1 MVGLG
6 SMGAAMSL
14 LFAENE
20 YRVFFYDPSQENID
34 KLRKDAI
41 NLGLD
46 DRITGRDSY
55 EDLCKTVKGENSPG
69 VFVFSTPHGPVGEKA
84 VEGLLAGGLE
94 RDDIIIDCA
103 NEQWQVTEERQK
115 QLEPKGIHYVGCGVS
130 GGYQSARAGPSF
142 SPGGSPEA
150 VHRILPF
157 LEQLAARDRNGR
169 SCTGYVGPGGSG
181 HFVKTIHNGIEQG
194 MMSVLSEVW
203 AVMVR
208 GLGMS
213 YAEAGRAFAD
223 WDASGPL
230 RRCFLVRI
238 GADVCRAKDER
249 GENPLGHVRDK
260 VVQDVEDSEGT
271 GNWTCDEAIFLH
283 QPAATVVSAHLF
295 RYASAY
301 AGQRKQNKD
310 AAGGGVRA
318 GRLSSATSREEFLS
332 ALRAATFFGFTA
344 CFAQGMDIVQ
354 ARDKKQGWGLKYRD
368 ILQLWRGGCI
378 IQADGIVDIF
388 DEMYARQDRNADD
401 DVLSSREVARALSEA
416 FPETKKVVL
425 AAVEADLCVPALS
438 QSLEYYKYSTST
450 ELPTQFMEAE
460 LDYFGK
466 HMFDRKEDPWPG
478 KPRTGQHHFEWKP
491 AKGKLD
497 TL

>member
-1 MVGLG
+1 MSKDEIRFTTIGMVGVG
-6 SMGAAMSL
+6 SMRAAMSL

-20 YRVFFYDPSQENID
+20 YPVFFYDPNKENID

-55 EDLCKTVKGENSPG
+55 ENLCKTIKGEGSPS
-69 VFVFSTPHGPVGEKA
+69 VFVFNSPHSPVSKKA
-84 VEGLLAGGLE
+84 VEGLLAGGLK
-94 RDDIIIDCA
+94 RDDVIIDCA
-103 NEQWQVTEERQK
+103 NEQQQVTEERQK
-115 QLEPKGIHYVGCGVS
+115 QLEPKSIHYVGCGVS
-130 GGYQSARAGPSF
+130 GGYKSARAGLSF

-150 VHRILPF
+150 MHRILLF
-157 LEQLAARDRNGR
+157 LAQLAARDWSGR
-169 SCTGYVGPGGSG
+169 PCTGYVGPGGSG

-213 YAEAGRAFAD
+213 YAEAGRVFAD

-238 GADVCRAKDER
+238 GADVCRAKDQRE
-249 GENPLGHVRDK
+249 ENPLGHVPDK
-260 VVQDVEDSEGT
+260 VVQD
-271 GNWTCDEAIFLH
+271 
-283 QPAATVVSAHLF
+283 PAATIVSAHLF

-301 AGQRKQNKD
+301 AGQRKHNKD
-310 AAGGGVRA
+310 AAGGGVDA
-318 GRLSSATSREEFLS
+318 GRLSGATNREEFLS
-332 ALRAATFFGFTA
+332 ALRAATFFGFAAT
-344 CFAQGMDIVQ
+344 FAQGMDLVR
-354 ARDKKQGWGLKYRD
+354 ARDKKQGWALG
-368 ILQLWRGGCI
+368 LWRGGCI

-388 DEMYARQDRNADD
+388 DEMYARMDRKADD
-401 DVLSSREVARALSEA
+401 DVLSNYEVARALFEA

-438 QSLEYYKYSTST
+438 QSLEYYKYLTST

-460 LDYFGK
+460 MDYFGK

-497 TL
+497 KL